1 MDLNKLNTKDLSS
14 FSTDTLKVT
23 RIKLY
28 SFKRQLMIKKKDIDK
43 NLSKLID
50 MHSILNEADN
60 KNEELKQQIET
71 NVKERNEL
79 VSKIL
84 KIDEKNIEIITAM
97 NNIDN
102 ELCRR
107 EYK

>member
-84 KIDEKNIEIITAM
+84 KIDEKNIKIITVM

>member
-71 NVKERNEL
+71 NVKERNEI

>member
-14 FSTDTLKVT
+14 FSTAILKVI

-28 SFKRQLMIKKKDIDK
+28 SIKKHLMSKKKLIDK
-43 NLSKLID
+43 KLSKLID
-50 MHSILNEADN
+50 MYSFLSEAGNIN
-60 KNEELKQQIET
+60 KELKQQIET
-71 NVKERNEL
+71 NIIERNEF

-84 KIDEKNIEIITAM
+84 KIDEKNIKIITVM

>member
-28 SFKRQLMIKKKDIDK
+28 SFKRELMIKKKDIDK

>member
-71 NVKERNEL
+71 NVKERNEI

-84 KIDEKNIEIITAM
+84 KIDEKNIKIITVM

>member
-84 KIDEKNIEIITAM
+84 KIDEKNIKIITAM